1 MAVLVMN
8 GGGCF
13 RRRYPLAEARR
24 HLALVLRGRR
34 RDPGPDDQ
42 AMDAALA
49 AHCMDIREP
58 KTVRGFMP
66 DCRLHTACLVLPT
79 PPPSR

>member
-1 MAVLVMN
+1 MMN
-8 GGGCF
+8 DGGCF

-34 RDPGPDDQ
+34 RDHGPDVQ
-42 AMDAALA
+42 AVDAFLA

-58 KTVRGFMP
+58 TTVRGFMP
-66 DCRLHTACLVLPT
+66 DCRLHTACLALTT
-79 PPPSR
+79 PPPTR